1 MATNWERI
9 PQYATIEKHVFILP
23 HCFRQSTSQ
32 LVSESLEHALKNPKR
47 SFLGQGDP
55 GKTML
60 KMGFFQTSNSSLQF
74 ALSVN
79 MSCRQFQFLF
89 RRAREINCFPRSDEL
104 DLILGSMT
112 LKKFRAR
119 DPTQA
124 SWRETCARQRQNGHL
139 FTF

>member
-9 PQYATIEKHVFILP
+9 PQCATLEKHVSMFP

-60 KMGFFQTSNSSLQF
+60 NIDVFPTSNSSLEF

-104 DLILGSMT
+104 DLILGSINA
-112 LKKFRAR
+112 LYKPYEK
-119 DPTQA
+119 
-124 SWRETCARQRQNGHL
+124 
-139 FTF
+139 